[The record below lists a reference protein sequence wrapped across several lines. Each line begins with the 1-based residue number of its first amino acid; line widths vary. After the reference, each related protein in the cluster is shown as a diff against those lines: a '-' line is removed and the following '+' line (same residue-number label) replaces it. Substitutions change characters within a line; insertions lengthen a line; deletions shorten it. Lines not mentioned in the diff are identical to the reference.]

1 MTGYVYA
8 IECNGRVKIG
18 YSAQPEKRFSKVA
31 SDAPFPC
38 VLLGYWPGDVSD
50 ELAVHGRFNPIRVHG
65 EWFAATQELLAF
77 IADNVVPM
85 ENKAIRPDDSPLTMW
100 RKKQR
105 MTQADFAER
114 MSVSPKTV
122 IRWESGEPRI
132 PVKRLQD
139 AADVLG
145 VHRHLL
151 RPDLYAGMKME
162 NAQ

>member
-1 MTGYVYA
+1 MHTDKPKEPIA
-8 IECNGRVKIG
+8 ACRM
-18 YSAQPEKRFSKVA
+18 SAQLS
-31 SDAPFPC
+31 
-38 VLLGYWPGDVSD
+38 
-50 ELAVHGRFNPIRVHG
+50 I
-65 EWFAATQELLAF
+65 
-77 IADNVVPM
+77 
-85 ENKAIRPDDSPLTMW
+85 KA
-100 RKKQR
+100 
-105 MTQADFAER
+105 FAER